1 MSRNQS
7 ATRRLTAAD
16 NSVQMIVFHPVI
28 EPFLPVR
35 ACAPDRSCASAWRT
49 KGINDRDSLERGVE
63 VSISEL
69 RAKARGRLIF
79 PLDFNNRE
87 DALAMVKN
95 LGDSVT
101 FYKVGYVML
110 LAEGPEFWQSLRTE
124 YNKNIFY
131 DCKINDID
139 ETVESAIRTV
149 MPQLVKHR
157 VELLTVN
164 GNVRTVKAAYR
175 GRGEL
180 RADKPKIVHVT
191 HLSSQ
196 DAEDLEERYGVK
208 VSLSDFIRK
217 SAEKMLDAG
226 GDGVIASGESVRE
239 LREAF
244 KGRTPRPLIVVPGI
258 RPSGTPVDDHKR
270 TLTPAQAIEYGADYL
285 VVGRPIKN
293 APDPAAAAEA
303 IVNEMAEAYRKLSVS

>member
-1 MSRNQS
+1 
-7 ATRRLTAAD
+7 
-16 NSVQMIVFHPVI
+16 MI
-28 EPFLPVR
+28 E
-35 ACAPDRSCASAWRT
+35 
-49 KGINDRDSLERGVE
+49 SLERSVNL
-63 VSISEL
+63 STAEL
-69 RAKARGRLIF
+69 KAKARERLIF
-79 PLDFNNRE
+79 PLDFTNRV
-87 DALAMVKN
+87 DALAMVKK

-110 LAEGPEFWQSLRTE
+110 LAEGPEFWQSLRTVHE
-124 YNKNIFY
+124 KNIFY

-149 MPQLVKHR
+149 MPQLVAHQ

-164 GNVRTVKAAYR
+164 GNVRTVEAAYR

-196 DAEDLEERYGVK
+196 DADDLEERYGVR
-208 VSLSDFIRK
+208 VELSDFIRK

-258 RPSGTPVDDHKR
+258 RPSGSSTDDHKR

-293 APDPAAAAEA
+293 APDPAAAADA
-303 IVNEMAEAYRKLSVS
+303 IVEEMAEAFRKVQS